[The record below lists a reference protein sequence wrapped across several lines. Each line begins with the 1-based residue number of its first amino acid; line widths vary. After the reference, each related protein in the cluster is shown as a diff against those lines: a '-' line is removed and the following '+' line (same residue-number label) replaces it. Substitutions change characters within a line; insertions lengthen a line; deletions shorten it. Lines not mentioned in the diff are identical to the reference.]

1 MNSIQSV
8 YHSSFDH
15 PSLANDEWINH
26 YQQKELER
34 LRQVQH
40 QAALQQQRALMHQQ
54 MLYYHHHHHQQQQ
67 QQQQQPQQQPAYIH
81 DYYYYPQQHYISSPP
96 FGLEESPNMAEKAQ
110 KRAEHN
116 AIERQRREVLNTKFQ
131 QLALSLPNLQHDR
144 RPSKGTIIERTLEYG
159 NYISFYKYKTCTNV
173 YLYNSQT
180 NRSKGTRI

>member
-1 MNSIQSV
+1 
-8 YHSSFDH
+8 
-15 PSLANDEWINH
+15 
-26 YQQKELER
+26 
-34 LRQVQH
+34 
-40 QAALQQQRALMHQQ
+40 
-54 MLYYHHHHHQQQQ
+54 
-67 QQQQQPQQQPAYIH
+67 
-81 DYYYYPQQHYISSPP
+81 
-96 FGLEESPNMAEKAQ
+96 MAEKAQ